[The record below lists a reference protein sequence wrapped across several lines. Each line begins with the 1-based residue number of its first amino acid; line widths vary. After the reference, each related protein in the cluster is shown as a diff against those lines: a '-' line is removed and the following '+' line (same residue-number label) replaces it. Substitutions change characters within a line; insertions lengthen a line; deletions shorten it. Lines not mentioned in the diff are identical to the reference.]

1 MTATELT
8 ALLVLSSV
16 ASFTPGP
23 NTTLSTAL
31 AANRG
36 FRHSLRFVLSVPV
49 GWGLLLSLC
58 AAGIGSAVAALPPL
72 RIAIQALGV
81 GYLLWLALKLARTG
95 TLAQADPRQLNVT
108 FWQGVLLQ
116 FVNIKAWMLALTIVA
131 GWLAGHADAG
141 ARFAVILPLM
151 LAFGLVSNLTYALIG
166 SLLRN
171 WLAGPDQ
178 SGLRL
183 RWFNQFMAAVL
194 TGTALWMTTF

>member
-1 MTATELT
+1 
-8 ALLVLSSV
+8 
-16 ASFTPGP
+16 
-23 NTTLSTAL
+23 
-31 AANRG
+31 
-36 FRHSLRFVLSVPV
+36 
-49 GWGLLLSLC
+49 
-58 AAGIGSAVAALPPL
+58 
-72 RIAIQALGV
+72 
-81 GYLLWLALKLARTG
+81 LLWLALKLARTS

-108 FWQGVLLQ
+108 FWQGVVLQ

-166 SLLRN
+166 ALLRN
-171 WLAGPDQ
+171 WLAGPAQ

-183 RWFNQFMAAVL
+183 RWFNRFMAAVL